1 MRRLSS
7 LAWRTLGARK
17 LRSFLTSA
25 GIALGV
31 AVLFASLSSGATMDA
46 AVDKAAADEMGRAD
60 LRVGALEE
68 QGLNPA
74 TVQLIGKVPG
84 VAVAAPALERMTY
97 MPVSAT
103 QTASAKLPPPVT
115 VLGIDPVLEPQ
126 LHDMPLAGGRLL
138 TASGTGSASD
148 LKSAVVT
155 QTLADQEHL
164 VLGGTVSLDGDAD
177 VGPQAYQIVG
187 IVAGDGPLPE
197 ANGRLVFI
205 ALASAQK
212 LFGTDSVTRMDLGAT
227 PGTSVEELIGQL
239 EATIKSQPY
248 LLSRTADLASALRN
262 EMADFRSA
270 LLLVAA
276 VVLFAGAFL
285 IFNTLSMTVAELT
298 REVGLLRAA
307 GTTRSQV
314 MGLVMLQAIALG
326 VAGSAVGVVA
336 GVGLAIAT
344 LSWVGSLGPVLL
356 AAPSISFGSIVMA
369 LGIGVILTLAASLEP
384 AWRAGR
390 IPPVEALRRG
400 TPGAAAGAARLRWLV
415 VVFGVL
421 AVAALAIWPSGGTGS
436 GTSFLTTGGNAAAW
450 GPLVVYGLLLVSVLL
465 VPRLIG
471 PLGRIGGLPF
481 RIFRNEE
488 RLARSSLSRDRSRTA
503 LTAGALVVGVA
514 MVVAL
519 GTAAQDVRRIGSNW
533 LTETIPGSELL
544 TAIRPVATDDPTL
557 ADLAKTPGVKSL
569 SPIGLFGT
577 PYISA
582 SQADGRTVNT
592 VVRQEAAAI
601 VGSDY
606 LADGRLNFAAGNA
619 AAALGALDSGGS
631 VIVPKSLADAAHIN
645 VGDTMQFA
653 TGATLT
659 QLHVVGIVAHS
670 IPAESQEAILVGWSD
685 AQADFGVSGADF
697 FAVRYAA
704 GQESTARPALD
715 EAAVGYALEPNQ
727 LDRVSGTVGDA
738 LDRIFRL
745 LDALALIAVLIA
757 GLGMV
762 NTFSMSVMDRIRE
775 IGVLRATGMTSR
787 QVWTMVV
794 IEAGVLGLV
803 GSFIGAAVGLLVGAV
818 LMAWSSQGFG
828 PAFDPPWV
836 SLALAIIFGVLISI
850 TASIYPAGLASRI
863 SIVRALQHE

>member
-1 MRRLSS
+1 VRRLSS

-60 LRVGALEE
+60 LRVSALEE
-68 QGLNPA
+68 QGLSPA
-74 TVQLIGKVPG
+74 TVQLISKVSG

-97 MPVSAT
+97 LAVSAG
-103 QTASAKLPPPVT
+103 QTASTQLPPPVT

-126 LHDMPLAGGRLL
+126 LHDMPLASGRLL
-138 TASGTGSASD
+138 TAATTGSASD
-148 LKSAVVT
+148 AKSAVVT

-164 VLGGTVSLDGDAD
+164 ALGGSITLNGDAD
-177 VGPQAYQIVG
+177 VGPQAYKIVG
-187 IVAGDGPLPE
+187 ILSGDGTLPE
-197 ANGRLVFI
+197 ANGRLVLI
-205 ALASAQK
+205 PLASAQT
-212 LFGTDSVTRMDLGAT
+212 LFGLDGVTRVDLSVA
-227 PGTSVEELIGQL
+227 PGTSVEVLTGQL
-239 EATIKSQPY
+239 LEVIKTQPY
-248 LLSRTADLASALRN
+248 LLSKTADLATSLRN

-314 MGLVMLQAIALG
+314 MGLVVLQALALG
-326 VAGSAVGVVA
+326 VAGSVAGVVM
-336 GVGLAIAT
+336 GVGLAIGT
-344 LSWVGSLGPVLL
+344 LAWVGTSGPVSLV
-356 AAPSISFGSIVMA
+356 APSISLGSIAMA
-369 LGIGVILTLAASLEP
+369 LGIGVVLTVAASLEP

-400 TPGAAAGAARLRWLV
+400 PPGAAAGAARLRWLV
-415 VVFGVL
+415 IVFGVL
-421 AVAALAIWPSGGTGS
+421 AVAALAIWPSGGAANL
-436 GTSFLTTGGNAAAW
+436 LTADQSSATL
-450 GPLVVYGLLLVSVLL
+450 GPLAVYGLLLLSVLL

-471 PLGRIGGLPF
+471 PLGRIAGLPF

-519 GTAAQDVRRIGSNW
+519 GTAAQDVRKIGSSW
-533 LTETIPGSELL
+533 LAETIPGSELL
-544 TAIRPVATDDPTL
+544 TSIHPIDTTDASL
-557 ADLAKTPGVKSL
+557 ADLAGTPGVKSI
-569 SPIGLFGT
+569 SPIGLFGA
-577 PYISA
+577 PYVMS
-582 SQADGRTVNT
+582 SQSDGRTVKT

-601 VGSDY
+601 TGADY
-606 LADGRLNFAAGNA
+606 LADGRLDFTSGNA
-619 AAALGALDSGGS
+619 AAALGALDGGGS
-631 VIVPKSLADAAHIN
+631 VIVPRSLADAENIN
-645 VGDTMQFA
+645 VGDTMSFA

-670 IPAESQEAILVGWSD
+670 IPAQSQEAILVGWSD
-685 AQADFGVSGADF
+685 AQADFGVTGADF
-697 FAVRYAA
+697 FAVRYEA
-704 GQESTARPALD
+704 GQESTARAALD

-762 NTFSMSVMDRIRE
+762 NTLSMSVMDRIRE

-803 GSFIGAAVGLLVGAV
+803 GSFIGAAVGLAVGAV
-818 LMAWSSQGFG
+818 LVGWSSQGFG
-828 PAFDPPWV
+828 TAFDPPWV
-836 SLALAIIFGVLISI
+836 SIALAICFGVLISI
-850 TASIYPAGLASRI
+850 TASIYPAGLASRL